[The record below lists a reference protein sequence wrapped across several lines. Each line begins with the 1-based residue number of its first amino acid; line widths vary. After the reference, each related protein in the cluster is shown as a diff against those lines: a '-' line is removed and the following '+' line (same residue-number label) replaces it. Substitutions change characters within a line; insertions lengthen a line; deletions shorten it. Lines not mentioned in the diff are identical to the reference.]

1 MRKRGCLT
9 QPVAAEA
16 GTIGRVRENTSRYIL
31 TFRYIWM
38 HIGIMKHRNRHDGG
52 CDRRFFSAEGF
63 SAFMGRG
70 RHHGRGGGG
79 RHGGRNR
86 LLDYG
91 EMRLLVL
98 SLIADKPTY
107 GYELIRTIEER
118 FGGSYTPSPGVI
130 YPTLTWLDEA
140 GYARLAEEDGRKSY
154 HITPEGETFL
164 AANRAGL
171 DEILARSAAA
181 GTECGGGRRNIPMPV
196 MRAMENLKT
205 ALRLRLRNGG
215 LDQAAEQKIAD
226 LLDTVA
232 REIGQA

>member
-1 MRKRGCLT
+1 
-9 QPVAAEA
+9 
-16 GTIGRVRENTSRYIL
+16 
-31 TFRYIWM
+31 
-38 HIGIMKHRNRHDGG
+38 MKHRNRHDGG
-52 CDRRFFSAEGF
+52 RDRRFFSAEGP
-63 SAFMGRG
+63 SGFMGAG
-70 RHHGRGGGG
+70 WHHGRGGGG
-79 RHGGRNR
+79 RRGGRNR

-140 GYARLAEEDGRKSY
+140 GYVRLAEEDGRKSY
-154 HITPEGETFL
+154 HITPEGEAFL
-164 AANRAGL
+164 TANRAGL

-181 GTECGGGRRNIPMPV
+181 GAEGGGGRRNIPVPV

-226 LLDTVA
+226 LLDTAA